1 MSAGR
6 LEWRSISFATALV
19 YKATGNKTW
28 LAEVGAPLAHGV
40 AEFWA
45 SRVTPCSADVYGV
58 DKSRYCVR
66 GVMGPDESHAPV
78 DDSPF
83 TSAGAQ
89 FSLKWGIESAK
100 IIGCQSGACAAGANW
115 SNASDIRVIYDA
127 KLQYHPQ

>member
-1 MSAGR
+1 M
-6 LEWRSISFATALV
+6 V